1 MRPVDMPLRAP
12 YNAYMLPKT
21 SRLKA
26 DRDFKTIFDAGRWGG
41 GAFISLKY
49 AKNEDGDSA
58 KMGFM
63 VGTKVAKSAVKRNL
77 VKRRMRE
84 VVRLMVKSG
93 KIMDNFDVIFI
104 AKPETAGKTYHEIEE
119 DIKIALNRAKIIK

>member
-1 MRPVDMPLRAP
+1 
-12 YNAYMLPKT
+12 MLPKER
-21 SRLKA
+21 RLKA
-26 DRDFKTIFDAGRWGG
+26 DRDFKAIFDTGRWGG

-49 AKNEDGDSA
+49 AKNEDGDRA

-63 VGTKVAKSAVKRNL
+63 VGVKVAKSAVARNL

-93 KIMDNFDVIFI
+93 KIMDNFDIIFI
-104 AKPETAGKTYHEIEE
+104 AKGEIVGKTYHQIEE
-119 DIKIALNRAKIIK
+119 DVKIGLLRAKILK